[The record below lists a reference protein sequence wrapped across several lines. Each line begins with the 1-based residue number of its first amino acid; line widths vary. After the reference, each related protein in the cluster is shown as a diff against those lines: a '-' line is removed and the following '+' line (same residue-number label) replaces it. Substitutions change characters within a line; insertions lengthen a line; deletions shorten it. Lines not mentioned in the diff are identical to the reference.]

1 MDDLEVLGWVWAS
14 VGEAVARTE
23 GRTRIRKQDRRQENR
38 VSGFELELQLTREGT
53 KVLFN

>member
-1 MDDLEVLGWVWAS
+1 MDDFEVLGWVWAS